1 LNETYRSLDEKEILL
16 LHFGHLVQ
24 CLKLALIELALMLLN
39 EGLKLLIEGWVGGIL
54 AVVLVYERRV

>member
-39 EGLKLLIEGWVGGIL
+39 EGMKLLIEG
-54 AVVLVYERRV
+54 